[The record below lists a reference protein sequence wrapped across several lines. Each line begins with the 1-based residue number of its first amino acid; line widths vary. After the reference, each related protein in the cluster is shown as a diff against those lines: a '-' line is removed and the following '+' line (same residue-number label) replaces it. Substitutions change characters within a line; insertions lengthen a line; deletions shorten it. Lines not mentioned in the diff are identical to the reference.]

1 MCNFAHLDVLPRADE
16 GTDMSTYENKLLLE
30 TREGAGT
37 SYQDS
42 VQGYG
47 RGTRF
52 GELVVSPLSDEFH
65 ALEGKL
71 FTATTVLTT
80 GATGVAGHAAPVLFE
95 DVKPYLYV
103 KNNNAAGSGIKMSLR
118 HICLRYTAIGAGGT
132 LPRWWTGV
140 EPSGTNRY
148 TSGGTQITALPNA
161 RGGSTNTSN
170 AVIYQGAVVAP
181 AASTNMRKIKG
192 GQIRPVIPVIYD
204 EINFNFGTRA
214 GAGSPSVLSGTLVAA
229 QTIEHPPVI
238 LDPGD
243 QFLLSLWR
251 ASQSGADSL
260 EMDMS
265 WIER

>member
-1 MCNFAHLDVLPRADE
+1 M
-16 GTDMSTYENKLLLE
+16 TTYENKLLLE
-30 TREGAGT
+30 TREDAGT
-37 SYQDS
+37 VYQES
-42 VQGYG
+42 VQGYA

-52 GELVVSPLSDEFH
+52 GEQVVAVLSDEFH
-65 ALEGKL
+65 SLEGKC

-80 GATGVAGHAAPVLFE
+80 GATGTAGHPAPVAFE

-103 KNNNAAGSGIKMSLR
+103 KNNNAAGSRIKMQLR
-118 HICLRYTAIGAGGT
+118 HLCLRYTVIGAGGT
-132 LPRWWTGV
+132 LPRWWSGV

-148 TSGGTQITALPNA
+148 TSGGTQITALPNS
-161 RGGSTNTSN
+161 RGGSSNTSN
-170 AVIYQGAVVAP
+170 AVIFQGAVVA
-181 AASTNMRKIKG
+181 AAATANMRRIKG

-204 EINFNFGTRA
+204 ELNFNFGTRA
-214 GAGSPSVLSGTLVAA
+214 GAGAPSVLSGTLVAA
-229 QTIEHPPVI
+229 QTIEHPSVI

-260 EMDMS
+260 ELDMS